1 MSPEE
6 RRAMII
12 TVAIPLVAE
21 YGAAVTTKQVARAA
35 GIGEA
40 TIFRVF
46 EDKDE
51 LISACMEEA
60 LRPDQVTREI
70 ASISLDDPLADR
82 LRAAADAL
90 AAHLERIGTLAG
102 ALHATGHPSG
112 ARNAMA
118 GKLRTKRAKRPGSAE
133 QGSESAEQRPGPAE
147 REGGHQVR
155 DAVAELFEP
164 ERDSLRL
171 PPDKLTAMFLGFLYT
186 RGRMGG
192 ESAGVEPA
200 ELVDLFLHGALA
212 EAK

>member
-70 ASISLDDPLADR
+70 ASISLDDPLVDR
-82 LRAAADAL
+82 LNAAADAL
-90 AAHLERIGTLAG
+90 AAHLERIGALAG
-102 ALHATGHPSG
+102 ALHATGHPGG

-118 GKLRTKRAKRPGSAE
+118 GKLRTKRAK
-133 QGSESAEQRPGPAE
+133 QRPEPAE
-147 REGGHQVR
+147 RDGGHQVR

-171 PPDKLTAMFLGFLYT
+171 PPEKLTAMFLGFLYT

-200 ELVDLFLHGALA
+200 ELVDLFLHGALV
-212 EAK
+212 EAA

>member
-12 TVAIPLVAE
+12 AAAIPLVAE

-51 LISACMEEA
+51 LISSCMEEA

-70 ASISLDDPLADR
+70 GSISLDDPLADR

-90 AAHLERIGTLAG
+90 AAHLERIGALAG

-118 GKLRTKRAKRPGSAE
+118 GKLRMKRAKERPNPE
-133 QGSESAEQRPGPAE
+133 DRD
-147 REGGHQVR
+147 GGRQVR

-171 PPDKLTAMFLGFLYT
+171 PPEKLTAMFIGFLYT

-200 ELVDLFLHGALA
+200 ELVDLFLHGALV
-212 EAK
+212 EAA

>member
-12 TVAIPLVAE
+12 AAAIPLVAE

-51 LISACMEEA
+51 LISECMAEA

-82 LRAAADAL
+82 LHAAADAL

-118 GKLRTKRAKRPGSAE
+118 GKLRTKRAATERPKSAD
-133 QGSESAEQRPGPAE
+133 RD
-147 REGGHQVR
+147 GGHQVR

-192 ESAGVEPA
+192 EAAGVEPA

-212 EAK
+212 EAE